1 MYDGRY
7 RSVFHSP
14 MLPTEAYVAARDEMR
29 VWLRTKGYDVGR
41 FDDGDPRVG
50 HGAVL
55 LRTAADS
62 ADGSQTWRWRLRET
76 RDDGAWLSSLVVR
89 APANAADDARSWFWI
104 EKKFAARN
112 PVDEDERNARAG
124 VPRLA
129 RGLLARVQCYDS
141 LAMLANEPM
150 LVGRKG
156 VDNLIDVLCDPERRL
171 PAVVAS
177 AHPELDFE
185 EWRRVVARA
194 THYLPGLASIYI
206 LDPLGTSA
214 FVTGIGRSHA
224 VRGGAV
230 RTYLPDVDPAVAEEA
245 LRHRVLSGA
254 RVLAD
259 PRRAT
264 GILSILPRRLA
275 VESPLPSPLSSVN
288 RVLLTQTQGSP
299 ESTDVV
305 TMQSQVIGL
314 IEERELA
321 LALAEEQQHRANT
334 FFVQRESALA
344 ELAER
349 DQRVLDLENLVQ
361 SLRKRLSVAGRVREA
376 FLPPEEQSIPP
387 ATFAELLDWLESE
400 LNLIEFTGDRDV
412 TLVLERSPEAPT
424 WVRSSWEAL
433 RAMQSYANAKG
444 FSGDFKRWCE
454 SPPSGSYAIPS
465 GKVARDESE
474 TVKNNS
480 KWRHEREFRVP
491 QEVSLSG
498 RVFMGAHIRIGASA
512 GGQIS
517 PRLHFYDAT
526 SSNGKVYVGYLGRH
540 LSNTRS

>member
-1 MYDGRY
+1 
-7 RSVFHSP
+7 V
-14 MLPTEAYVAARDEMR
+14 
-29 VWLRTKGYDVGR
+29 
-41 FDDGDPRVG
+41 
-50 HGAVL
+50 
-55 LRTAADS
+55 
-62 ADGSQTWRWRLRET
+62 Q
-76 RDDGAWLSSLVVR
+76 

-104 EKKFAARN
+104 EIEFAARN
-112 PVDEDERNARAG
+112 PLDEDERSARAG

-129 RGLLARVQCYDS
+129 RGLLSRVQCYDS

-156 VDNLIDVLCDPERRL
+156 VDDLIDVLCDPERRL
-171 PAVVAS
+171 PTVVAS

-245 LRHRVLSGA
+245 LRHRALSGA
-254 RVLAD
+254 RILAD
-259 PRRAT
+259 PGRAT

-288 RVLLTQTQGSP
+288 RILLTQTQGSP

-321 LALAEEQQHRANT
+321 LALAEEQEHRANA
-334 FFVQRESALA
+334 FFVQRESALT

-349 DQRVLDLENLVQ
+349 DQRVLDLENLVR

-376 FLPPEEQSIPP
+376 LLAPEEQSIPP

-400 LNLIEFTGDRDV
+400 LNLVEFTGDRDV
-412 TLVLERSPEAPT
+412 MLVLERSPEAPT

-433 RAMQSYANAKG
+433 RAMQSYADAKG

-454 SPPSGSYAIPS
+454 CPPSGSYAIPS

-480 KWRHEREFRVP
+480 KWRHKREFRVP
-491 QEVSLSG
+491 HEVSLSG

-540 LSNTRS
+540 LSNTRT